1 MEGDGA
7 GPASPDIIGD
17 GDKES
22 GEGAAGEGGED
33 MVLLDGPGPG
43 LRLGLSELGEV
54 VGAGAAIIGDCGFM
68 VLEGDIAIGAGEGAW
83 LEDNVTKA
91 NDMASTSMARAGA
104 MIQKKMKVEGC
115 RENKEERKKKRE

>member
-43 LRLGLSELGEV
+43 PELRLGLSELGEV
-54 VGAGAAIIGDCGFM
+54 AGIIGEGGFM
-68 VLEGDIAIGAGEGAW
+68 VLEGGIAIGAGEGAW
-83 LEDNVTKA
+83 LEENATRAK
-91 NDMASTSMARAGA
+91 DMASTSMARADA
-104 MIQKKMKVEGC
+104 MIQKKMKDAGC
-115 RENKEERKKKRE
+115 RENKEERKKERE